1 MMSQNLPRRPLK
13 SRKTG
18 WAIFLANW
26 FVKKSVNPNHI
37 SLAGIFFAVVAVV
50 FLFLGSQPEVKSWD
64 RLWFYFLAAFNIQ
77 LRLLCNMLDG
87 MVAIEGQRQS
97 KVGDLYNEIPD
108 RIEDVI
114 ILVGAGY
121 SVAHIFCVSILGWLA
136 AIGAVLTAYIRVLG
150 VTLGASAHFCG
161 PMAKPH
167 RMAVLTVA
175 CLLESAIFMQGK
187 WLVFALLII
196 ILGTLITCIRRVSLI
211 RKELIS

>member
-1 MMSQNLPRRPLK
+1 MSQNLPRRPLK

-26 FVKKSVNPNHI
+26 LVKKSVNPNHI
-37 SLAGIFFAVVAVV
+37 SLAGIFFAGVAVV
-50 FLFLGSQPEVKSWD
+50 FLFLGVQAQIESENRV
-64 RLWFYFLAAFNIQ
+64 WFYFLAALNIQ

-97 KVGDLYNEIPD
+97 KVGDLYNELPD
-108 RIEDVI
+108 RIEDII
-114 ILVGAGY
+114 ILVGVGY
-121 SVAHIFCVSILGWLA
+121 SIAHIFYGSILGWSA
-136 AIGAVLTAYIRVLG
+136 AVGAVLTTYIRVLG

-175 CLLESAIFMQGK
+175 CLLESILFMKGY
-187 WLVFALLII
+187 WLALALTII
-196 ILGTLITCIRRVSLI
+196 ILGTLITCIRRISLI

>member
-1 MMSQNLPRRPLK
+1 MSRNLPRRPLK

-26 FVKKSVNPNHI
+26 FIRKSINPNHI
-37 SLAGIFFAVVAVV
+37 SLAGIFFAVVAIV
-50 FLFLGSQPEVKSWD
+50 FLFLGSQTQVQAWD
-64 RLWFYFLAAFNIQ
+64 RLCFYFLSALNIQ

-87 MVAIEGQRQS
+87 MVAIERQRQS

-121 SVAHIFCVSILGWLA
+121 SVAHIFFGSILGWSA
-136 AIGAVLTAYIRVLG
+136 AVGAVLTAYIRVLG

-175 CLLESAIFMQGK
+175 CLLESILFMKGY
-187 WLVFALLII
+187 WLALALIII

-211 RKELIS
+211 REELIS